1 MLIEER
7 KMHYFP
13 FHIGDYRAAT
23 AHLSNEEDLAYHRL
37 LHVYYDTELP
47 IPLDL
52 EPLARRLRVPRAAIE
67 TVLADFFILTEAG
80 WTNSRADTEIAKYQ
94 SFTVSGKKGAET
106 RWSKIK
112 DREPI
117 GSLLA
122 ANGGAIGSLPNP
134 NSNQEPV
141 TKNQQPITKNQDKPK
156 VKPAG
161 AEAPAWLPAS
171 WQIYTQHRKESR
183 KPLTATAQ
191 TAAINKLERWKA
203 EGKDISAIITQSV
216 ENGWSGLFE
225 VKQGVGQGKPSFT
238 PPKLSCCVCG
248 GVLKGFVETQSGKM
262 CGTCWDKR

>member
-1 MLIEER
+1 
-7 KMHYFP
+7 MHYFP

-94 SFTVSGKKGAET
+94 SFSVSGKKGAET

-141 TKNQQPITKNQDKPK
+141 TKNQQPINP
-156 VKPAG
+156 KPAD
-161 AEAPAWLPAS
+161 WLPAS
-171 WQIYTQHRKESR
+171 WQIYLEHRKESL

-191 TAAINKLERWKA
+191 TAAIEKLSRWKA
-203 EGKDISAIITQSV
+203 EGKDIAAIIQQSV

-225 VKQGVGQGKPSFT
+225 VKQGVGQGKPSVA
-238 PPKLSCCVCG
+238 PPKPSCCVCG

-262 CGTCWDKR
+262 CSACWDKR